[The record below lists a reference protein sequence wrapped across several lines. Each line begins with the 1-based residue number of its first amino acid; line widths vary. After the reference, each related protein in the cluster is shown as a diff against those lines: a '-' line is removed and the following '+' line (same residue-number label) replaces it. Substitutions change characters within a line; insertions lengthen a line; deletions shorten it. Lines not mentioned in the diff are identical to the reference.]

1 MVLCVNLFM
10 IFITDNEI
18 DMVLNSLALEF
29 ILHVDEELKAFLF
42 EILKEEEEEEDFCL
56 LFYQLKANREEEEKY
71 DKHWNN
77 RRIDSIINHFIIVIL
92 VLSGVCVRVCA
103 RDCVCVCRYSLSPRD
118 DRHLKCML
126 CES

>member
-1 MVLCVNLFM
+1 LVLCVNLFM

-56 LFYQLKANREEEEKY
+56 LLPAQSKP
-71 DKHWNN
+71 
-77 RRIDSIINHFIIVIL
+77 RRGGKIRQALEQSAH
-92 VLSGVCVRVCA
+92 
-103 RDCVCVCRYSLSPRD
+103 
-118 DRHLKCML
+118 
-126 CES
+126 